1 VLNGVCSIVL
11 KLSRETVEKAPHV
24 HFKFIF
30 SLVLSPANPH
40 RML

>member
-1 VLNGVCSIVL
+1 LSRMGL
-11 KLSRETVEKAPHV
+11 KIYRETVEKAPHF

-30 SLVLSPANPH
+30 PLVLSPPNPH